1 MVVDAMS
8 EMPVAMAVASANE
21 NEKKH
26 SPKMF
31 GKVLRHMKPR
41 RPVTDR
47 ARAIQF
53 TEPEGSRS

>member
-1 MVVDAMS
+1 MS